1 MKRNERRAP
10 GLFILDGVRTRDLSP
25 QYKRAA
31 EILAGR
37 QASRDVPGAVWGHWR
52 ILRFQHAAAHEKAL
66 LKGH

>member
-25 QYKRAA
+25 RFKQTSARSAK
-31 EILAGR
+31 I
-37 QASRDVPGAVWGHWR
+37 QADRDVPGAVWGWSR
-52 ILRFQHAAAHEKAL
+52 IKRFQHAAAHEKAL